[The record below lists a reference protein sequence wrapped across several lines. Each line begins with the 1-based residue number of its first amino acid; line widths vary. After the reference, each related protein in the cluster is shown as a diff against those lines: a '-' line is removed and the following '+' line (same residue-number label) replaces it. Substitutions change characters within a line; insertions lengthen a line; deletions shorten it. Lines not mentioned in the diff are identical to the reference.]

1 MNSGKKETVKTIS
14 KSWNLILRDYEKA
27 KKEGVLSLE
36 EEFEDFHSGFYGKGL
51 RRVVNDSFDFDLAKE
66 IAEEKNKDSQ
76 FLKYFYYVAWNTIR
90 YGGDIYQNLRNFSRL
105 LFFESVI

>member
-1 MNSGKKETVKTIS
+1 MVDVLVNI
-14 KSWNLILRDYEKA
+14 KSLGEKIFTA
-27 KKEGVLSLE
+27 LE
-36 EEFEDFHSGFYGKGL
+36 IAVRPE
-51 RRVVNDSFDFDLAKE
+51 NDSFDFDLAKE